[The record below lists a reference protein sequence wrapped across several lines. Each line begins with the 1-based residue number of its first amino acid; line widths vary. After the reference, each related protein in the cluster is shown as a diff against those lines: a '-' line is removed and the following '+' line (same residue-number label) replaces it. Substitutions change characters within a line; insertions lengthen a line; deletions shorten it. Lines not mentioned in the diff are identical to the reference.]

1 MCKGE
6 QNRREERAVPYEIR
20 VVFQTEEAY
29 QSAVDRLYAVFGAAL
44 PPLEP
49 SNNGQSGPPPSHIGV
64 RDDVSDRDLSEDPV
78 LAPDLLTFVVE
89 DRTR

>member
-1 MCKGE
+1 M
-6 QNRREERAVPYEIR
+6 PYEIR

-44 PPLEP
+44 PSLEP
-49 SNNGQSGPPPSHIGV
+49 SENGSAGPSPPPAV
-64 RDDVSDRDLSEDPV
+64 AQDELSDRELSEDPP

>member
-1 MCKGE
+1 M
-6 QNRREERAVPYEIR
+6 PYEIR

-44 PPLEP
+44 PSLEP
-49 SNNGQSGPPPSHIGV
+49 SSNGRSDPPSAAPAE
-64 RDDVSDRDLSEDPV
+64 RSDVSDRDLSEDPP
-78 LAPDLLTFVVE
+78 LAPDLLTLVVE